1 MSNENGLKG
10 ALGLCRKAGKLTMG
24 FDAVCEDVYK
34 GKVWLVLTASDL
46 SPKTLA
52 RLRRACEDLVD
63 VMEMPLEQY
72 DLCDISRKP
81 VGIYGVADENLARLC
96 RKHLEE

>member
-1 MSNENGLKG
+1 MSNGNGLKG
-10 ALGLCRKAGKLTMG
+10 ALGLCRNAGKLTMG
-24 FDAVCEDVYK
+24 FDAVCEDVFK

-52 RLRRACEDLVD
+52 RLRRACEDMVD